1 MAKVNPV
8 QLQKNLKGINYPASK
23 QDLVKH
29 AQQKGADEKVCATLE
44 KLPDRNYETPTEV
57 SKAIGKIED

>member
-8 QLQKNLKGINYPASK
+8 QLQKDLKGINYPASK

-29 AQQKGADEKVCATLE
+29 AQQKGADEKICATLE
-44 KLPDRNYETPTEV
+44 KLPDREYGTPTEV
-57 SKAIGKIED
+57 SKAVGQIE